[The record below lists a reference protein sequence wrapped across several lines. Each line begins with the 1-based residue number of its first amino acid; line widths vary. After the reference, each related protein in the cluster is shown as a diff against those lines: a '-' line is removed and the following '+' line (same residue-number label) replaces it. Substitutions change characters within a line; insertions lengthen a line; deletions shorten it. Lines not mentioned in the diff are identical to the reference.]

1 MKRFAIPILSF
12 ALGTLVLA
20 PLSYG
25 GPAGKFERRYWDPSV
40 EQNAPMKEKSFQH
53 TSPTQRDQKEMST
66 PQKGATNPNQSAGKY
81 DRRYWTPTQE

>member
-1 MKRFAIPILSF
+1 MKRFAFSIFSLAVG
-12 ALGTLVLA
+12 ALLLA

-25 GPAGKFERRYWDPSV
+25 GPAGKYERRYWDPTV

-53 TSPTQRDQKEMST
+53 TSPAQRDQKEMSA
-66 PQKGATNPNQSAGKY
+66 PQKGTTNPNQPAGKY